1 MYPPFIGPVFKEVAD
16 SMLRFQANT
25 GHRVLIAYSCP
36 VEELMLQ
43 EYSGF
48 VKRTEY
54 QVISMD
60 YSWSL
65 WECQAEEAPAL
76 ALSEPH

>member
-1 MYPPFIGPVFKEVAD
+1 MLEEYP
-16 SMLRFQANT
+16 
-25 GHRVLIAYSCP
+25 
-36 VEELMLQ
+36 
-43 EYSGF
+43 GF

-65 WECQAEEAPAL
+65 WECQTEESPAL
-76 ALSEPH
+76 ALSEQR

>member
-1 MYPPFIGPVFKEVAD
+1 
-16 SMLRFQANT
+16 MLE
-25 GHRVLIAYSCP
+25 HY
-36 VEELMLQ
+36 E
-43 EYSGF
+43 GF

-65 WECQAEEAPAL
+65 WECRAEEAVLSQCSRSAL
-76 ALSEPH
+76 TPPNHCNY